1 MKFGE
6 YLRQRRE
13 ANGWTQPEAA
23 ARADIEQ
30 SYLSKLENSKSY
42 PSEEIFSKLVAAYE
56 IDVASMSNAIESAE
70 LDRLREIADVRAT
83 VLHRQKS
90 EARFMRSW
98 LVAGLIM
105 VMIGGAALGIP
116 VAAPNNTEID
126 YQYRSEG
133 MILPGESPMIFT
145 FLSVGGDDGNSKSL
159 ADRVD
164 YKYVSFGKNR
174 GPSFIDHVEGGYRV
188 YTLYDTVG
196 QDTPSPLRW
205 LFAPA
210 FMFILGGLACFY
222 IARRWR

>member
-30 SYLSKLENSKSY
+30 SYLSKMENSKSY
-42 PSEEIFSKLVAAYE
+42 PSEEIFSKLVATYE
-56 IDVASMSNAIESAE
+56 IDVAAMSDAIESAE

-83 VLHRQKS
+83 VLNRQKN
-90 EARFMRSW
+90 EVRFMRSW

-105 VMIGGAALGIP
+105 VMIGGSALGLSYALP
-116 VAAPNNTEID
+116 GEIHRE
-126 YQYRSEG
+126 YLYRSDG
-133 MILPGESPMIFT
+133 VILPGESPMSFAMLGAGGASAKN
-145 FLSVGGDDGNSKSL
+145 LS
-159 ADRVD
+159 ARVLYD
-164 YKYVSFGKNR
+164 YVSFNDNR
-174 GPSFIDHVEGGYRV
+174 GQSYINEVDGGFRV
-188 YTLYDTVG
+188 YTIYDQRVRV
-196 QDTPSPLRW
+196 DLSPLRW

-210 FMFILGGLACFY
+210 FMFILGGMACFY